1 MQCRAETV
9 LAALRR
15 LSAVGPSASGGAA
28 GRGRSLAQQR
38 ALHDRMRT
46 GRTVPPEN
54 K

>member
-1 MQCRAETV
+1 MRPCTQTV

-15 LSAVGPSASGGAA
+15 LSAVGTVAGGAA
-28 GRGRSLAQQR
+28 GRGRSLEQRR

>member
-1 MQCRAETV
+1 MQTV

-15 LSAVGPSASGGAA
+15 LSAVGSAASSAA
-28 GRGRSLAQQR
+28 GRGRSLQQQR